1 MIHRVGLLHFWM
13 VLLFFPWNVEAV
25 PKVVVSIKPL
35 HSLVSGVM
43 EGVGEPNLLLEGNA
57 SVHVYSMRPSEV
69 SILQQAELFF
79 WVGPQL
85 ETFLEKPLASLTH
98 SMISVEMIEIQG
110 LQIHQYEKKS
120 FWISGGDEK
129 NFIDPHLWL
138 DPWNAIRMVQRISQ
152 VLTEADPENA
162 ERYQENFKFL
172 QQKLKRLDQHLEQD
186 LGTLKQKPFAVFHP
200 AYTYL
205 EKRFDL
211 MRVGVVNIHPE
222 RPPGARHLAKLRR
235 MMQQNGI
242 KCLFREPQFEPGLP
256 TCCLREP
263 KSVLPYWTLSEQNW
277 MRVRNCISHC

>member
-1 MIHRVGLLHFWM
+1 M
-13 VLLFFPWNVEAV
+13 
-25 PKVVVSIKPL
+25 
-35 HSLVSGVM
+35 
-43 EGVGEPNLLLEGNA
+43 
-57 SVHVYSMRPSEV
+57 
-69 SILQQAELFF
+69 LQQAELFF

-85 ETFLEKPLASLTH
+85 ETFLEKPLASLTN
-98 SMISVEMIEIQG
+98 SMISVEMIETKG
-110 LQIHQYEKKS
+110 LQIHQNEKKS

-152 VLTEADPENA
+152 ELTEADPENA
-162 ERYQENFKFL
+162 ERYQENYKYL

-242 KCLFREPQFEPGLP
+242 ECLFREPQFEPRLTDMLLQGTKVRSAVLDP
-256 TCCLREP
+256 LGAELDAGPELYFTLLRNLGKSFRQCLD
-263 KSVLPYWTLSEQNW
+263 S
-277 MRVRNCISHC
+277 